1 VPVYHFHDGFLKYT
15 CIMRKKYPK
24 TLRKIKIEEE
34 LIPQRFLQA
43 SRGWIKYK
51 PLLTYILDKNNYKSK
66 MEKVKKQL
74 ETSIPEINKLFKD
87 YDFNILIRDLE
98 KYSKNVEKHYK
109 EYLKTNEIWNRLKE
123 ENL

>member
-1 VPVYHFHDGFLKYT
+1 
-15 CIMRKKYPK
+15 MRKKYPK

-87 YDFNILIRDLE
+87 YDFKILIEDLE

>member
-1 VPVYHFHDGFLKYT
+1 
-15 CIMRKKYPK
+15 MRKKYPK

-87 YDFNILIRDLE
+87 YDFKILIEDLE
-98 KYSKNVEKHYK
+98 K
-109 EYLKTNEIWNRLKE
+109 
-123 ENL
+123 

>member
-1 VPVYHFHDGFLKYT
+1 
-15 CIMRKKYPK
+15 MRKKYPK

-87 YDFNILIRDLE
+87 YDFKILREDLE

>member
-1 VPVYHFHDGFLKYT
+1 MLFYYETRLFIAELVIISIFTFLVV
-15 CIMRKKYPK
+15 
-24 TLRKIKIEEE
+24 E
-34 LIPQRFLQA
+34 
-43 SRGWIKYK
+43 

-87 YDFNILIRDLE
+87 YDFNILIGDLE